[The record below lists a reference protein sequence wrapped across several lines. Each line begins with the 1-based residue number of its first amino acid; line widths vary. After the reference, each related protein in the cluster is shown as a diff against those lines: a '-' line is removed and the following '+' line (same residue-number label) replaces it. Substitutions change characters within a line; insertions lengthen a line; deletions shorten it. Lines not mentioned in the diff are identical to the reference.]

1 MPTEQ
6 TEHVM
11 RKSIKAALFS
21 TLLFPGAGHI
31 LLKRY
36 LRGLVFFVPALLCI
50 LFLINYAFN
59 EASVIAE
66 QMTNGTLPLD
76 PEAIAKLVTNPP
88 GDTQFKLQV
97 ATWIF
102 IACWI
107 IAIIDSFQ
115 LGYAAEKTEKK

>member
-1 MPTEQ
+1 MPTDH

-21 TLLFPGAGHI
+21 TLLFPGAGHF
-31 LLKRY
+31 LLKHY

-50 LFLINYAFN
+50 LFLIRYVFN
-59 EASVIAE
+59 EASIITE

-76 PEAIAKLVTNPP
+76 PEAIARLVTNPS
-88 GDTQFKLQV
+88 GDTQFKLQA

-107 IAIIDSFQ
+107 LAIVDSIR
-115 LGYAAEKTEKK
+115 LGYIADQNDKK

>member
-1 MPTEQ
+1 
-6 TEHVM
+6 M

-21 TLLFPGAGHI
+21 TLLFPGAGHF

-88 GDTQFKLQV
+88 GDTQFKLQA

-102 IACWI
+102 FICWI

>member
-1 MPTEQ
+1 M
-6 TEHVM
+6 
-11 RKSIKAALFS
+11 
-21 TLLFPGAGHI
+21 
-31 LLKRY
+31 
-36 LRGLVFFVPALLCI
+36 
-50 LFLINYAFN
+50 
-59 EASVIAE
+59 IAE
-66 QMTNGTLPLD
+66 QMTNGTLPRD